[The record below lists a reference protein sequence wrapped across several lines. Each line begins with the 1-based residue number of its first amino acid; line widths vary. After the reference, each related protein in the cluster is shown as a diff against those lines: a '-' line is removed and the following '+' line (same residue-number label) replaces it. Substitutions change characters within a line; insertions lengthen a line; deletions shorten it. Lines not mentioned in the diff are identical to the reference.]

1 MEIENTQ
8 KVLIVEDE
16 KIIALDLEDS
26 IKGLGFDV
34 TKSVK
39 NYDEAILSVKED
51 EPDIIL
57 MDINLKNSKDG
68 IEIALE
74 IQKEKNIPIIY
85 LTAFCDDKTINRAI
99 QTNPVGYLIKPFKID
114 ELKSTITLGLF
125 KARQEKSQRRNIIK
139 GYKDLGSN
147 YYYDEHKQNL
157 YYESELIKLTPK
169 EKQLLQLLIDA
180 KGKIVPFDI
189 IEYELWENTHIS
201 NSTLRTLIYR
211 LRTKLEYK
219 LIETIL
225 QEGCRLI

>member
-26 IKGLGFDV
+26 IVDLGFYV
-34 TKSVK
+34 TKAVK
-39 NYDEAILSVKED
+39 NYDEVMLSIKEE

-74 IQKEKNIPIIY
+74 VQKEKNIPIIY
-85 LTAFCDDKTINRAI
+85 LTAFCDDNTIDRAI
-99 QTNPVGYLIKPFKID
+99 QTNPVGYLIKPFKIE
-114 ELKSTITLGLF
+114 ELKSTISLGLF
-125 KARQEKSQRRNIIK
+125 KARQEKFQISNKIK
-139 GYKDLGSN
+139 GYKHLGSN
-147 YYYDEHKQNL
+147 YYYDEYKQNL

-169 EKQLLQLLIDA
+169 EKQFLQLLIDA

-189 IEYELWENTHIS
+189 IEYELWDDIKIS
-201 NSTLRTLIYR
+201 SSTLRTLIYR